1 MYKHNERKFRSERAF
16 GMKKYKKILKTA
28 LNVFIWIF
36 VIFSLLMT
44 VLALAAQSN
53 ADGIPSL
60 GGKCFLTVSSDS
72 MAPTFEQGDLL
83 ISDMLTKEEKMSLKQ
98 GDVITFY
105 ADLDGNGST
114 ELNSHRI
121 VSINYSSDGA
131 VESYVTKGD
140 NEETNKVADQNPV
153 LWQYVIAKWNETSKI
168 ANIGGF
174 LNFLQ
179 TPKGFL
185 ITIVLPLIIFFLYEL
200 YVFIKALLKLKKK
213 DGETPKLTA
222 EEEEAIKKK
231 AIEEYLKQ
239 QQENA
244 PAPDAAKE
252 VTEENRETEEVPS
265 KNE

>member
-1 MYKHNERKFRSERAF
+1 
-16 GMKKYKKILKTA
+16 MKKYKKILKIA
-28 LNVFIWIF
+28 LNVFIWAF

-72 MAPTFEQGDLL
+72 MSPTFEEGDL
-83 ISDMLTKEEKMSLKQ
+83 IFSDMLTKEEKRALNV
-98 GDVITFY
+98 GDVITFH

-121 VSINYSSDGA
+121 VSINYDSTGA
-131 VESYVTKGD
+131 VDSYVTKGD
-140 NEETNKVADQNPV
+140 NVETNFAADKSPV
-153 LWQYVIAKWNETSKI
+153 KWQTVIAKWGEGDKI
-168 ANIGGF
+168 ANVGGF
-174 LNFLQ
+174 ISFLQ

-185 ITIVLPLIIFFLYEL
+185 ITIVFPLIIFFLYEL
-200 YVFIKALLKLKKK
+200 YVFIKTLLALKKK
-213 DGETPKLTA
+213 NVGETTPKLTA

-244 PAPDAAKE
+244 PKPDATAE
-252 VTEENRETEEVPS
+252 TATSESTAETEN
-265 KNE
+265 K